1 MTSTYGSIPLYGEA
15 HDIESLTPI
24 DDSNSFQIKVTEW
37 LRLKRYNIYEWV
49 SEKRTP
55 ILIIVPMI
63 IGIIY
68 YKVSNNWRL
77 STAVFYT
84 INTLLG
90 ELFMIPAN
98 KTDSGD
104 LFTVVLYIYGAF
116 FLAGVIG
123 IWVGRMVTAAPEILA
138 QERAKLMEPESPEDV
153 DGDGIVGIW
162 DHIVYW
168 KTRLEVRLDWEEHRF
183 RYMTCGAVLLW
194 LVVGTVY
201 AVVMEKDT
209 IGSAAFFALSTI
221 AAACF
226 VGMCDTLDDFFF
238 ATVWAVGYALYLID
252 ILWLSRLVMCRPL
265 L

>member
-1 MTSTYGSIPLYGEA
+1 MSLYSTIPPFGETT
-15 HDIESLTPI
+15 DVESLTPA
-24 DDSNSFQIKVTEW
+24 DCSDSHKLNTMEW
-37 LRLKRYNIYEWV
+37 LCSKRDNMYEWI
-49 SEKRTP
+49 SEYRTS
-55 ILIIVPMI
+55 ILIIVPMT
-63 IGIIY
+63 IGIVY

-104 LFTVVLYIYGAF
+104 LFTVILYIYGAF

-123 IWVGRMVTAAPEILA
+123 IWVGRMVTTAPEILA
-138 QERAKLMEPESPEDV
+138 QERAKLMECPESPEDV

-162 DHIVYW
+162 DYIAYW
-168 KTRLEVRLDWEEHRF
+168 RTKLKLILDWEEHRY
-183 RYMTCGAVLLW
+183 RYITCGAVLLW
-194 LVVGTVY
+194 LGVGTIY

-226 VGMCDTLDDFFF
+226 VGT
-238 ATVWAVGYALYLID
+238 
-252 ILWLSRLVMCRPL
+252 
-265 L
+265 